1 MMRLV
6 PIHYDLKK
14 YVEIAY
20 KDDNDLLTK
29 YHIDNYNFEQA
40 VDVTMQMI
48 SLTSKDVKM
57 SFFGVVNNNENIG
70 YLCVFSN
77 NLYSFGINIKKRTKE
92 VLSEFWSSIKEV
104 LGNSF
109 ICMLFK
115 NNIRAIKYLQKCGMV
130 IIEGVEE
137 EAVTLL
143 YHN

>member
-1 MMRLV
+1 MRLV

-77 NLYSFGINIKKRTKE
+77 NLYSFGINIHNRSKE
-92 VLSEFWSSIKEV
+92 VLSQFWIHIKEV

-109 ICMLFK
+109 ISMLFP
-115 NNIRAIKYLQKCGMV
+115 NNTRAINWLKRCGMV
-130 IIEGVEE
+130 EVPEVEQNC
-137 EAVTLL
+137 VTLL
-143 YHN
+143 NFK